1 MTEERSIVNTFM
13 IILAALLIFVGPTYM
28 VYAFSSMMDLN
39 YFLAVAGGFALFVV
53 GLVLLLILIRKKAIS

>member
-28 VYAFSSMMDLN
+28 VYAFSNMMNLN
-39 YFLAVAGGFALFVV
+39 YFLAAAGGFTLFVV

>member
-13 IILAALLIFVGPTYM
+13 IILAVLLIFVGPTYM
-28 VYAFSSMMDLN
+28 VYAFNSMMDLD